1 MYPLERQPRSACRSH
16 QRQNQISEPERNDG
30 DEEEGLGTPWSWL
43 KTVAKEHC
51 FGERGWEDDEMV
63 GDDEGIGR
71 NCEDGNGCELEC
83 DGLEVG
89 GEPCL
94 RHESCRKEAMALGGE

>member
-16 QRQNQISEPERNDG
+16 QLQNQISEPERSDG
-30 DEEEGLGTPWSWL
+30 EEEDLGTPWSGL
-43 KTVAKEHC
+43 ETVAEEHC
-51 FGERGWEDDEMV
+51 FGEQTREDEERV

-71 NCEDGNGCELEC
+71 NCEDGNGYELES

-89 GEPCL
+89 GELCL
-94 RHESCRKEAMALGGE
+94 RHESCRREAMALGGE